1 MGTQMAEDTA
11 FSRDMCANGV
21 VTNEML
27 TRTMPFRS
35 VTKVSKVAP
44 TYNGV
49 SMAAPG
55 MLELCFS
62 TTSTVC

>member
-1 MGTQMAEDTA
+1 MAEDTTL
-11 FSRDMCANGV
+11 FRDMCANGV
-21 VTNEML
+21 VTNEIL
-27 TRTMPFRS
+27 TRTTPFRS

-49 SMAAPG
+49 SMALG

-62 TTSTVC
+62 TTSAVC